1 MATAVEKPE
10 LDEQLD
16 WGVGGE
22 ERGAAAARR
31 PAQARQEPAR
41 GGLRNAGPLV
51 ALEDWVDSRRMRRNL
66 RRGTAVAAA
75 GGASAGGLRELV
87 YRVDDWRIDRKAQR
101 YDRSARRESRR
112 LGPIIALGVVVLA
125 VIAMGAA
132 LAIGSGGR
140 GGGKGG
146 GPP

>member
-41 GGLRNAGPLV
+41 GGLRNAAPLV

-87 YRVDDWRIDRKAQR
+87 YRFDDWRVDRQ
-101 YDRSARRESRR
+101 ARRFDGAGAAGRR
-112 LGPIIALGVVVLA
+112 RPLVALAVVVLA
-125 VIAMGAA
+125 LTAMGAA
-132 LAIGSGGR
+132 LAIGSGGS
-140 GGGKGG
+140 
-146 GPP
+146 